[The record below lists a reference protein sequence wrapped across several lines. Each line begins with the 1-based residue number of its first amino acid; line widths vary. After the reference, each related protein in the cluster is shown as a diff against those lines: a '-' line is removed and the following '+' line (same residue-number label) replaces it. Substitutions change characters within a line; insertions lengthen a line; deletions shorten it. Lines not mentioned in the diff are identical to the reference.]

1 MSNELN
7 KYSKQSSWTRKCN
20 KFAVEL
26 KHWSYEDSYKSNGV
40 NNVWNLY
47 CYIYKDHPLFNLID
61 KDSDY
66 DQDICRKI
74 PMHYGCSFFQ
84 RHIVEGEVRSYQI
97 GCDYN
102 HYGDQFYQDLS
113 ADDGDDYMIFHA
125 ENLYNLLQRMC
136 DDPTLIHRE
145 DEV

>member
-1 MSNELN
+1 MSNELE
-7 KYSKQSSWTRKCN
+7 KYMKQSEWTRRSD

-26 KHWSYEDSYKSNGV
+26 RHWSYEDSWKPKGV

-61 KDSDY
+61 KDGGT
-66 DQDICRKI
+66 DQDIFYKI
-74 PMHYGCSFFQ
+74 EMHGGCTFFQ
-84 RHIVEGEVRSYQI
+84 PHTVEGEVRSYQI

-102 HYGDQFYQDLS
+102 HYGDEAYQEMS
-113 ADDGDDYMIFHA
+113 ADDGIGYMIFHA